1 MREPIRPQA
10 ITEFLSGLQ
19 DSSLRLQVGSIS
31 GQAQFYPRALN
42 LGSVADPL
50 YTTTATG
57 KATLMACTVVRSGS
71 DLPRPVPYWFAMI
84 RLEEG
89 PRILGILD
97 GDPATTPPR
106 IGCSVF
112 VQHHPGELPP
122 FTFRLADGEQQ
133 A

>member
-19 DSSLRLQVGSIS
+19 EGSLRLQVGSIS

-42 LGSVADPL
+42 LGSVAESV

-57 KATLMACTVVRSGS
+57 QGTLMACTVVRSGA

-89 PRILGILD
+89 PRILGILE

-106 IGCSVF
+106 IGCSVLL
-112 VQHHPGELPP
+112 QHHPGELPP
-122 FTFRLADGEQQ
+122 LTFRLADGEQQ